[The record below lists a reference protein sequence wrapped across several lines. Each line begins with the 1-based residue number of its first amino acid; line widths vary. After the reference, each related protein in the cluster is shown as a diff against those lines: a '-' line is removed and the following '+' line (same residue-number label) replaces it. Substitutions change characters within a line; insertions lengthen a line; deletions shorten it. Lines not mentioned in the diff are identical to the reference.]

1 VSDYSDEG
9 YDDEGNEAN
18 GPKALRDALKK
29 ERKEKTDALKRL
41 TDLEAKL
48 TEYDK
53 ASRAT
58 TLNEA
63 LKTAGVKD
71 AAKVAKLYPSGDET
85 TAEAV
90 AKWVAEYKDVLNIS
104 TAPEG
109 KEPLDEESGGDRKDA
124 PLDPAVQHYLEVQGR
139 GRELETERTEGPMT
153 DERLAT
159 AFAEIEKNAKTP
171 EEITAGLRA
180 LGATV
185 RGGYDR

>member
-9 YDDEGNEAN
+9 YDNEGDEAN

-48 TEYDK
+48 VEYDK

-58 TLNEA
+58 TLSEA

-71 AAKVAKLYPSGDET
+71 AAKVAKLYPSGSEA

-90 AKWVAEYKDVLNIS
+90 AQWVAEYKDVLNIS
-104 TAPEG
+104 TAPEAQ
-109 KEPLDEESGGDRKDA
+109 ETEESTAAEAA
-124 PLDPAVQHYLEVQGR
+124 PLDPVVQHYLDTQAR
-139 GRELETERTEGPMT
+139 GRSLETERTEGPLT